1 MRSAIFTSSQ
11 NKNFRIES
19 FNLCIYKAVV
29 GKKKVTVRESAD
41 CTSSENA
48 WLIALFIILAYLGL
62 GQHLSCL
69 EWSINGNMVLL
80 EATETPKVYVGFK

>member
-1 MRSAIFTSSQ
+1 MY
-11 NKNFRIES
+11 IE
-19 FNLCIYKAVV
+19 AVV
-29 GKKKVTVRESAD
+29 GKKKVSVRESAD

-48 WLIALFIILAYLGL
+48 WLIAVFIILAYLGL